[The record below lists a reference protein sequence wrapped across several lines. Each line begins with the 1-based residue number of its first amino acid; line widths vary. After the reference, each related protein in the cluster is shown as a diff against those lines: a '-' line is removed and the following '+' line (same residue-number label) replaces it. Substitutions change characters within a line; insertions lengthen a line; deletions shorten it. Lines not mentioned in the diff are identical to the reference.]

1 MANSEQPSRHA
12 PGATTDAPGDFLLRF
27 WGVRGSIAC
36 PGPRFLRYGGNT
48 SCLEVRAGGKLLIFD
63 GGTGLR
69 PLGETLLRE
78 QPVEADIFL
87 SHTHV
92 DHIQG
97 FPFFQPLFAPGNRFR
112 LWAGNLGTAGLA
124 LNDVLC
130 RYMATPLF
138 PVPPQIFAAEVTYHD
153 FTAGERLRPRPGLE
167 LRTAPLN
174 HPQGATAYRLEHG
187 GRSLCYVTDT
197 EHVEGSADNNV
208 LRLVDGADTMVYD
221 ATYSDEEYPRF
232 RGWGHSTWQEALR
245 IADQAGVRRVVL
257 FHHDPSHDDETMDR
271 IANAAE
277 RARPGTLVAREGMEL
292 AL

>member
-1 MANSEQPSRHA
+1 MVHGVAALPAPS
-12 PGATTDAPGDFLLRF
+12 DFLVRF

-36 PGPRFLRYGGNT
+36 PGPRFMRYGGNT
-48 SCLEVRAGGKLLIFD
+48 SCVEVRMGGRLLIFD

-69 PLGETLLRE
+69 PLGEMLLKDG
-78 QPVEADIFL
+78 PVDADVLL

-97 FPFFQPLFAPGNRFR
+97 FPFFQPLFQPGNRFR
-112 LWAGNLGTAGLA
+112 LWAGNLTAAGMGI
-124 LNDVLC
+124 NDVLC

-153 FTAGERLRPRPGLE
+153 FVAGEPLALHPGLT

-174 HPQGATAYRLEHG
+174 HPQGATAYRMESG

-197 EHVEGSADNNV
+197 EHVEGARDATI
-208 LRLVDGADTMVYD
+208 LKLVANADTMIYD
-221 ATYSDEEYPRF
+221 ATYTDEEYPRY

-245 IADQAGVRRVVL
+245 LADQAGVHRVVL
-257 FHHDPSHDDETMDR
+257 FHHDPGHDDETMDR

-277 RARPGTLVAREGMEL
+277 RERPGTLVAREGMEL
-292 AL
+292 AI

>member
-1 MANSEQPSRHA
+1 MSAAPVPS
-12 PGATTDAPGDFLLRF
+12 PSDFLVRF

-36 PGPRFLRYGGNT
+36 PGPRFMRYGGNT
-48 SCLEVRAGGKLLIFD
+48 SCVEVRIGGKLLIFD

-69 PLGETLLRE
+69 PLGEMLLQE
-78 QPVEADIFL
+78 QPVEADILL

-97 FPFFQPLFAPGNRFR
+97 FPFFQPLFQAGNRFR
-112 LWAGNLGTAGLA
+112 LWAGNLIGAGMGI
-124 LNDVLC
+124 NDVLC

-138 PVPPQIFAAEVTYHD
+138 PVPPQIFTAEVSYHD
-153 FTAGERLRPRPGLE
+153 FVAGDVVRPRPGLE

-174 HPQGATAYRLEHG
+174 HPQGATAYRMEHA

-197 EHVEGSADNNV
+197 EHVEGGADPNI
-208 LRLVDGADTMVYD
+208 LKLVANADTMIYD
-221 ATYSDEEYPRF
+221 ATYTDEEYPRY

-245 IADQAGVRRVVL
+245 LADLAGVKRVVL
-257 FHHDPSHDDETMDR
+257 FHHDPGHDDEAMDR

-277 RARPGTLVAREGMEL
+277 HARPGTLVAREGMEL
-292 AL
+292 AI

>member
-1 MANSEQPSRHA
+1 MVTAKPRSRAAGA
-12 PGATTDAPGDFLLRF
+12 PPPADFLVRF

-48 SCLEVRAGGKLLIFD
+48 SCLEVRLGDKLLIFD

-69 PLGETLLRE
+69 PLGEMLLKE

-97 FPFFQPLFAPGNRFR
+97 FPFFQPLFTPGNRFR
-112 LWAGNLGTAGLA
+112 LWAGNLNGAGLA

-153 FTAGERLRPRPGLE
+153 FTAGDRVQPRPGLE

-174 HPQGATAYRLEHG
+174 HPQGATAYRVEYG

-197 EHVEGSADNNV
+197 EHVEGGADVNV
-208 LRLVDGADTMVYD
+208 LKLVAGADTMIYD

-245 IADQAGVRRVVL
+245 IADQAGVKRVVL

-277 RARPGTLVAREGMEL
+277 RLRPGTLVAREGMEL